1 MSDLTTESIRDKGVH
16 EDNTRF
22 QYPYLG
28 RLLSAFAIVIAV
40 MHFYFN
46 TFSTMSTLWI
56 SAMHFGLFGALC
68 ALSVPLAQPQ
78 DCGAKR
84 VVLVIDILLALA
96 AISCALYLMVF
107 EDALYNRGVIF
118 IFSDWVVSII
128 AVGLILE
135 FARRTTGWFIPVLC
149 IIALTYVAWWGRYVG
164 GIFNF
169 PGLSWE
175 TVLFRSYIGGEG
187 MLGSIAVIS
196 WSYVFMFILFG
207 AFLVKSGAGDFIIAL
222 ARCAAGRFVGGPGF
236 VAVFAS
242 GLMGSV
248 SGSAVANTVS
258 TGVITIPLM
267 RKAGFPARFAA
278 GVEASASTGGQLMP
292 PVMGA
297 GAFIMASYTQ
307 VSYLTIIGV
316 AALPA
321 LLYFLSVAI
330 FVRIEAKR
338 SNAQHVEDPD
348 APRIGE
354 VLKKGWHYL
363 LPLMVLVWALV
374 YGFTPTY
381 AAGIAIVSVVVASL
395 LSGQPMGPKMI
406 IEALMLGTRNMV
418 TTAILLITVGLIVNV
433 VSTTGIGNIF
443 SLMINDWA
451 GGSLLITM
459 VLIAVA
465 SLILGMGLPVTASY
479 IVLATLSAPALYNL
493 MAHAQLL
500 ELLVDGNLPEQAKAV
515 FMIAAPEQMQLL
527 SGSMS
532 IADAQA
538 LLAKVPDTFSSQLYE
553 QALSPHF
560 LVMSLVAAHMVIFWL
575 SQDSN
580 VTPPVCLTAFAAA
593 AIAGTP
599 QMRTG
604 FTAWKIAKGLYI
616 VPLLFVWSPLITGT
630 PLEMATVFV
639 FALFGIYAIISGL
652 EGYLEHELAWWLRI
666 FMFPIGALMLWPH
679 GILTVDLV
687 GMMIFVAIWVWSTR
701 QGRIARSMCFG
712 ERDNRCWAACGNE
725 RDGINIKEK

>member
-1 MSDLTTESIRDKGVH
+1 MSDPIIEQVRD
-16 EDNTRF
+16 EDASEAEDRL
-22 QYPYLG
+22 QHPWLG
-28 RLLSAFAIVIAV
+28 RFLFGFAIVTALV
-40 MHFYFN
+40 HLYFN
-46 TFSTMSTLWI
+46 TFSTISTLWT
-56 SAMHFGLFGALC
+56 SAMHFGFFGVLC
-68 ALSVPLAQPQ
+68 ALSVPMARPEGA
-78 DCGAKR
+78 GAKR
-84 VVLVIDILLALA
+84 LVLGVDIILALA
-96 AISCALYLMVF
+96 TAGCVIYLMAF
-107 EDALYNRGVIF
+107 EDALYARGVTF
-118 IFSDWVVSII
+118 ITSDWVASIA
-128 AVGLILE
+128 AVALVLE

-149 IIALTYVAWWGRYVG
+149 LIALTYVAWWGQYVD

-175 TVLFRSYIGGEG
+175 TVLFRSYLGGQG
-187 MLGSIAVIS
+187 MLGSIARIS
-196 WSYVFMFILFG
+196 WSYVFMFIMFG

-236 VAVFAS
+236 VAVFSS

-278 GVEASASTGGQLMP
+278 GVEAAASTGGQLMP

-321 LLYFLSVAI
+321 LLYFLSVAM
-330 FVRIEAKR
+330 FVRVEAKR
-338 SNAQHVEDPD
+338 SNAQHLDNPD
-348 APRIGE
+348 APGIVE
-354 VLKKGWHYL
+354 VLKTGWHFL
-363 LPLMVLVWALV
+363 LPLAVLVWALI

-381 AAGIAIVSVVVASL
+381 AAGIAIASVIVASW
-395 LSGQPMGPKMI
+395 LSKQPMGPKMV
-406 IEALMLGTRNMV
+406 IEALVLGTRNMIS
-418 TTAILLITVGLIVNV
+418 TAILLITVGLIVNV
-433 VSTTGIGNIF
+433 VSTTGIGNTF
-443 SLMINDWA
+443 SLMITDWA
-451 GGSLLITM
+451 GGSLLVTI
-459 VLIAVA
+459 VLIAIA

-493 MAHAQLL
+493 MANAQLL
-500 ELLVDGNLPEQAKAV
+500 DLLVAGDLPEQAKAV
-515 FMIAAPEQMQLL
+515 FMIAAPDQLQAL
-527 SGSMS
+527 ASPMSM
-532 IADAQA
+532 AEAQA

-553 QALSPHF
+553 QALSPQF
-560 LVMSLVAAHMVIFWL
+560 LTMSLVAAHMVIFWL

-604 FTAWKIAKGLYI
+604 LTAWKLAKGLYI

-630 PLEMATVFV
+630 PLEMVTVFV
-639 FALFGIYAIISGL
+639 MALFGVYAIIAGL
-652 EGYLEHELAWWLRI
+652 EGYLEHELSWWLRLL
-666 FMFPIGALMLWPH
+666 MFPIGALMLWPH
-679 GILTVDLV
+679 GMLSVDLAGV
-687 GMMIFVAIWVWSTR
+687 AIFVAVLIWSAR
-701 QGRIARSMCFG
+701 QGAGPARP
-712 ERDNRCWAACGNE
+712 AATQG
-725 RDGINIKEK
+725 